1 MPLKIRLKIF
11 TNVANF
17 ISAEIYL
24 FLPNNIHNNIIKAQ
38 LADIFIDISILMI
51 WFILGNTVT
60 IMTPDGTPIQ
70 VDSSTLQSLAS
81 DSTSG
86 MLSYV
91 RYNDQKLDKNRQ

>member
-24 FLPNNIHNNIIKAQ
+24 FLPNNIHNNIIK
-38 LADIFIDISILMI
+38 FIDISILMI

-60 IMTPDGTPIQ
+60 VMSPDGKPIQ

-91 RYNDQKLDKNRQ
+91 RYNDQTLDKNRQ

>member
-24 FLPNNIHNNIIKAQ
+24 FLPNNIHNNIIK
-38 LADIFIDISILMI
+38 FIDIAILMI

-91 RYNDQKLDKNRQ
+91 RYNDQT

>member
-24 FLPNNIHNNIIKAQ
+24 FLPNNIHDNIIK
-38 LADIFIDISILMI
+38 FIDIAILMI

-91 RYNDQKLDKNRQ
+91 RYNDQTLDKNRQ

>member
-24 FLPNNIHNNIIKAQ
+24 FLPNNIHNNIIK
-38 LADIFIDISILMI
+38 FIDIAILMI

-91 RYNDQKLDKNRQ
+91 RYNDQTLDKNRQ